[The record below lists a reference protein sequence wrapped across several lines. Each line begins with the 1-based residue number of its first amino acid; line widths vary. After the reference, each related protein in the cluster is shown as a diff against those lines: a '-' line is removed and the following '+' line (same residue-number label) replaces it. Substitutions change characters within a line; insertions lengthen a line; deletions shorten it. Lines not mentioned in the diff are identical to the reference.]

1 MEKVLVH
8 NCRTLES
15 GDTPDNWVIFSDR
28 VLKTGNGP
36 SWEQEVFDVS
46 VDAAGG
52 CLTPAMVD
60 THTHG
65 GNGHSPSSDID
76 SLRAIRDF
84 QKSQGVYFG
93 VISLVTSD
101 MVTPHYSHFGE
112 DDGIVAA
119 VGTGTLFFAVSGENQ
134 ARIDGLGAMLGYNG
148 SAYWIGREA
157 LRRSSRQ
164 YELGNP
170 SWLIDQLQQIFGKYS
185 QWPKK
190 FASGELKTFEIA
202 QLSKLVAKGA
212 ELEDSL
218 SLEIIDQAA
227 ELIAESIIALSKKL
241 AVDDVALTGGV
252 LKSKLILERVTKLLE
267 QHSLH
272 STLMSGSAVIGSFQ
286 LAKHFESPRIRFL
299 ESQQQLFR
307 WEG

>member
-1 MEKVLVH
+1 MTSALG
-8 NCRTLES
+8 LDLGAS
-15 GDTPDNWVIFSDR
+15 GIRAWQVDSVEPI
-28 VLKTGNGP
+28 
-36 SWEQEVFDVS
+36 Q
-46 VDAAGG
+46 VDAAAPENDRHAQAVLLATEVSEILKSNYQNVCFGLSG
-52 CLTPAMVD
+52 FSSLNVD
-60 THTHG
+60 K
-65 GNGHSPSSDID
+65 
-76 SLRAIRDF
+76 
-84 QKSQGVYFG
+84 QKLAEKLAELFAAEK
-93 VISLVTSD
+93 VIVTSD

-112 DDGIVAA
+112 SDGIVAA
-119 VGTGTLFFAVSGENQ
+119 VGTGTLFFGVNGENQ
-134 ARIDGLGAMLGYNG
+134 ARIDGLGAMLGDNG

-164 YELGNP
+164 FELGNQ
-170 SWLIDQLQQIFGKYS
+170 SWLIDRLQQMFGSYS

-212 ELEDSL
+212 EQEDSL

-267 QHSLH
+267 QNSLH
-272 STLMSGSAVIGSFQ
+272 STLMSGSAVMGSFQ
-286 LAKHFESPRIRFL
+286 LAKHFDSPRIRFL

>member
-1 MEKVLVH
+1 MTSALG
-8 NCRTLES
+8 LDLGAS
-15 GDTPDNWVIFSDR
+15 GIRAWHVDSVEPIH
-28 VLKTGNGP
+28 
-36 SWEQEVFDVS
+36 
-46 VDAAGG
+46 VDAAAPENDRHGQAELLITEVSEILRSNYQNV
-52 CLTPAMVD
+52 CL
-60 THTHG
+60 G
-65 GNGHSPSSDID
+65 LSGFNSLNID
-76 SLRAIRDF
+76 K
-84 QKSQGVYFG
+84 QKLAEKIAELFSATK
-93 VISLVTSD
+93 VIVTSD

-134 ARIDGLGAMLGYNG
+134 ARIDGLGAMLGDNG